1 MRAAIAYTT
10 WPGVMLGSLACTGAL
25 LVAGVSAPTTV
36 AALTIGNFF
45 VLVVLEQLLPRLP
58 GSNLFRDRQSLRDA
72 AHGALFTFVGRP
84 LASGLALVLV
94 ALAGVARQGT
104 RAASLWPAGAP
115 LLAQIGLALAIWSL
129 GNYALHRAMHSF
141 DVLWWFHSIHHD
153 TPQMDVLKSGRI
165 HVVDEMIQF
174 LVLPLPLFALGAPT
188 EVLVWLG
195 LWTVFEGNLAH
206 SNLDQRFP
214 SFAHYLVQTPQVH
227 AVHHAQDRRLQDSN
241 YTGPC
246 ALWDL
251 VFGTFRHPD
260 LNPVVSLGIAQSPV
274 PPGFVAQ
281 LLFPFRRAA
290 RSA

>member
-1 MRAAIAYTT
+1 VLAHTT
-10 WPGVMLGSLACTGAL
+10 WPGVMLGSLALTGAL
-25 LVAGVSAPTTV
+25 LAAGVSAPTTV

-45 VLVVLEQLLPRLP
+45 VLAVLEQLMPRLP
-58 GSNLFRDRQSLRDA
+58 GSNLLRDRQSLRDA

-94 ALAGVARQGT
+94 ALAGVTWQGA
-104 RAASLWPAGAP
+104 RAASAWPVGAP
-115 LLAQIGLALAIWSL
+115 LLAQVGLALAIWSL
-129 GNYALHRAMHSF
+129 GNYGLHRAMHSF
-141 DVLWWFHSIHHD
+141 DFLWWFHSIHHD
-153 TPQMDVLKSGRI
+153 TPQMHVLKSGRI

-251 VFGTFRHPD
+251 AFGTFRHPD
-260 LNPVVSLGIAQSPV
+260 RHPVVSLGIADSPV

-281 LLFPFRRAA
+281 LAFPFRRSA
-290 RSA
+290 R